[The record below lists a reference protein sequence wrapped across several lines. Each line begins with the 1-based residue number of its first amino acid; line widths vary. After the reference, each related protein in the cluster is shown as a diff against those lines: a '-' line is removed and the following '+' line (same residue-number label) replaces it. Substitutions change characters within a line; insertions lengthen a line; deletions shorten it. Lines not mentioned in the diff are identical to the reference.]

1 MAGAPRPDRPTGS
14 NGPPGP
20 GGGPRPIARTRA
32 DRRALTHLGR
42 SGRPRMV
49 DVSEKPATARRAVA
63 EAELH
68 VSQETISLVVDG
80 GGPKGDVLTVA
91 ELAGVLAAKR
101 TSELIPLAHPLPL
114 TDVSVEIRPD
124 RAASAFRIRAS
135 AATIAPTGVEMEAL
149 VAAAIAGL
157 TVYDMIKAVERGAE
171 LRGLRLVEKS
181 GGRSGEW
188 RRPAESERPAASG
201 RGVAQETRRADDG
214 PSTEPSRRRG
224 VRGAGRIAP
233 GAYRADRRA
242 PGR

>member
-1 MAGAPRPDRPTGS
+1 MPNPNHPTRPVRPA
-14 NGPPGP
+14 
-20 GGGPRPIARTRA
+20 RPARPTRA
-32 DRRALTHLGR
+32 DRRALSHIGR

-80 GGPKGDVLTVA
+80 GGPKGDVMTVA

-114 TDVSVEIRPD
+114 TDVAVEIRPD

-135 AATIAPTGVEMEAL
+135 AATVAPTGVEMEAL

-157 TVYDMIKAVERGAE
+157 TVYDMIKSVERGAE

-181 GGRSGEW
+181 GGRSGDW
-188 RRPAESERPAASG
+188 RRVQDRPDERSPDGTGEAPERPSAEQPRP
-201 RGVAQETRRADDG
+201 RGA
-214 PSTEPSRRRG
+214 
-224 VRGAGRIAP
+224 RGAGRVVPVAGP
-233 GAYRADRRA
+233 FRARRRA
-242 PGR
+242 SER